1 MRKRPVDRRRT
12 SRPRSSNRRHD
23 ERVALNC
30 FVNRFINGQPYMCRM
45 VDISRTGVR
54 LVSVIEPHAGRA
66 PSHTGLQFQ
75 LPDRSDVLTAS
86 GEVITREGRAVGIR
100 FTNLPPDAAWA
111 IESFLSYSLP
121 TGP

>member
-1 MRKRPVDRRRT
+1 MRKRPLDRRRK
-12 SRPRSSNRRHD
+12 SRPRPSNRRSH
-23 ERVALNC
+23 ERVALDC

-54 LVSVIEPHAGRA
+54 LVPMLEPRGRT

-75 LPDRSDVLTAS
+75 LPDRKDVLTAS
-86 GEVITREGRAVGIR
+86 GEVISHEGRAVGIR

-111 IESFLSYSLP
+111 IESYLSFQEP
-121 TGP
+121 